1 MIELAPAFGILAG
14 AAGVA
19 DTLPYLRD
27 MRRGTTRPHRGT
39 WLVWTVLAIGAVIAH
54 GAEGV
59 RWSLLMLAVQ
69 AALTTLV
76 LALSMRSG
84 VGGLTRVDGLLLSVA
99 MVGIAGW
106 AVAGDPMVATLCIIG
121 ADLLGLAMMAPK
133 TWRDPGSETASTY
146 ALAALSGLL
155 ATGAVG
161 SWELHLL
168 LYPAWYALSNGAL
181 AVVIRVRSARL
192 AGPLLAPGRHPA

>member
-1 MIELAPAFGILAG
+1 MMELAPVLGMLAG

-19 DTLPYLRD
+19 DTLPYIRD

-39 WLVWTVLAIGAVIAH
+39 WLVWTVLAIGAVVAN
-54 GAEGV
+54 GAEGA
-59 RWSLLMLAVQ
+59 RWSILMITVQ

-76 LALSMRSG
+76 LAFSIRHG

-99 MVGIAGW
+99 LMGIAGW
-106 AVAGDPMVATLCIIG
+106 VVAGDPVVATLCIIG
-121 ADLLGLAMMAPK
+121 ADLLGLTMMAPK

-155 ATGAVG
+155 AAGAVG
-161 SWELHLL
+161 SWEPALV
-168 LYPAWYALSNGAL
+168 LYPAYYALSNGSLAL
-181 AVVIRVRSARL
+181 VIHVRRARL
-192 AGPLLAPGRHPA
+192 ADALMAPGGYPA